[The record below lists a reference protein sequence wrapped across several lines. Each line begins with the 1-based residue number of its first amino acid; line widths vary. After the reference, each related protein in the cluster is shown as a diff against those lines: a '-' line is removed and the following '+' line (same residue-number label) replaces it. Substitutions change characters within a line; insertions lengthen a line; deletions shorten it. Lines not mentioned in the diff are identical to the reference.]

1 MRNDFDFDSY
11 VQFALLVDTDYLVQ
25 KQSKNSRNKAV
36 NIISKESVGP
46 NFSAKYSFLI
56 ILIPNVETVKVF
68 VKNNFNWLKIVEYI
82 ASINVQSV

>member
-36 NIISKESVGP
+36 NIITKESVP
-46 NFSAKYSFLI
+46 QF
-56 ILIPNVETVKVF
+56 
-68 VKNNFNWLKIVEYI
+68 FNCFNTKCGN
-82 ASINVQSV
+82 S

>member
-1 MRNDFDFDSY
+1 MRNDFDFDSF

-25 KQSKNSRNKAV
+25 KQSKNSHNRAV
-36 NIISKESVGP
+36 NIITKESMDA

-56 ILIPNVETVKVF
+56 VINPNVETIKVF